1 MSGGVRS
8 QSFLADYKASYNS
21 YSGVDMRVTFEG
33 IEIGELQGVSFT
45 CTREKAPLYTMG
57 NPNPRAFSRGK
68 RGIAGSLIFLVFDR
82 DAFIGRMREGGKSGF
97 KAWPSEVT
105 NLLKAAADADR
116 GDETFNPA
124 GGISGIPG
132 APLPSQAIR
141 DLMTRERVNRKAW
154 YADQILPF
162 DCVITAENEYGSS
175 SFMAILGCEILNSG
189 AGMSVDDIT
198 TDNNMTFIAREVIPW
213 TVVSGTPD
221 IDAVREFGRN

>member
-1 MSGGVRS
+1 MGVVHPGA
-8 QSFLADYKASYNS
+8 FLADYKASYNS

-82 DAFIGRMREGGKSGF
+82 DAFIGRMREGGKAGF
-97 KAWPSEVT
+97 KAWPSEIA
-105 NLLKAAADADR
+105 NLLKAA
-116 GDETFNPA
+116 GDGKPEA
-124 GGISGIPG
+124 GGPNLAALTALPG
-132 APLPSQAIR
+132 GSPLPFAIN
-141 DLMTRERVNRKAW
+141 DVLQRERTQRKAW

-162 DCVITAENEYGSS
+162 DVVITAENEYGSS
-175 SFMAILGCEILNSG
+175 SFMAVLGCEVLNSG

-213 TVVSGTPD
+213 TAVSGTPD
-221 IDAVREFGRN
+221 IDAVREFGRV